1 MSLKDYGKILLC
13 APPIL
18 AACFGLGMLVGVG
31 ALPISIWWQLL
42 VLSIGVGALGYVV
55 IHWIFW
61 FTEHFFDNV

>member
-13 APPIL
+13 ALPIL
-18 AACFGLGMLVGVG
+18 AACFGLGMLVS
-31 ALPISIWWQLL
+31 ALPISPWWQRL

-55 IHWIFW
+55 IHWILW